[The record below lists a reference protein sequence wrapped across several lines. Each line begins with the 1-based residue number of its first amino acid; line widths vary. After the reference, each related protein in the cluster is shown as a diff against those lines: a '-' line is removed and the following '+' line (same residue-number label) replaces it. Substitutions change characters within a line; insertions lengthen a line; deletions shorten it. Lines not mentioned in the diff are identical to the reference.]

1 MIERIALAED
11 RELLAGLGTFRKD
24 FIFATPFLTQA
35 WLFATPVIYPLSTVP
50 EKWQSLYM
58 LNPMVGVIEGFRNVL
73 LKATAPPTEALAISV
88 IMTAI
93 LLAISWPVFRRL
105 SGYFADVL

>member
-1 MIERIALAED
+1 M
-11 RELLAGLGTFRKD
+11 
-24 FIFATPFLTQA
+24 
-35 WLFATPVIYPLSTVP
+35 STVP
-50 EKWQSLYM
+50 ENWRSLYM

-73 LKATAPPTEALAISV
+73 LKATAPPTEALVISV